1 MEELKNPNELLS
13 FDKEKVQTLSLEQLK
28 RTYKENDVYGKPL
41 KGMYHHEV
49 IERCM
54 ETAMDA
60 GLRLVI
66 NEIFAAQNRDRMQP
80 GVVLLPEVEK
90 QYGERAIE
98 AHILRRVF
106 VNMQLKD
113 YDTDEFTSN
122 LAIAFHQDGIQVAF
136 GNMVKVCHNQCI
148 LHKSQMVCNYGKD
161 KVEDFN
167 KMFEIIG
174 GWMLNSREIIHAD
187 RDLIDRMK
195 QQILRPQEILQ
206 IIGHLTTLR
215 VQHDTSNALIRV
227 NETYPLNATQ
237 INKFTESL
245 LLKQKENDRITVW
258 DIYDTATHLYKA
270 QYMEIPNVL
279 PQNVAMAEYLTQNWM
294 VL

>member
-1 MEELKNPNELLS
+1 MEELKSPNELLS
-13 FDKEKVQTLSLEQLK
+13 FDKEKVQTLTLEQLK

-49 IERCM
+49 IEKCM

-60 GLRLVI
+60 GLKLVI

-122 LAIAFHQDGIQVAF
+122 LAIAYHQDGIQVAF
-136 GNMVKVCHNQCI
+136 GNMVKICHNQCI
-148 LHKSQMVCNYGKD
+148 MHKSQMVSSYGKD
-161 KVEDFN
+161 KVEDFK

-174 GWMLNSREIIHAD
+174 GWMLNSRDIIYAD

-195 QQILRPQEILQ
+195 QQILRPQDILQ

-215 VQHDTSNALIRV
+215 VMHDTTNTLIRV
-227 NETYPLNATQ
+227 NDTYPLNATQ

-245 LLKQKENDRITVW
+245 LLKQKEQDMLSVW
-258 DIYDTATHLYKA
+258 DIYDTATHMYKT

-279 PQNVAMAEYLTQNWM
+279 PQNVAMVQYLTENWM
-294 VL
+294 

>member
-1 MEELKNPNELLS
+1 MEELNANELLS

-49 IERCM
+49 IKRCA
-54 ETAMDA
+54 EVAMDA
-60 GLRLVI
+60 GLNLVI
-66 NEIFAAQNRDRMQP
+66 SEIFAAQNRDRMQP

-106 VNMQLKD
+106 VNMQLRD

-122 LAIAFHQDGIQVAF
+122 LAIAFHQEGIQVAF

-148 LHKSQMVCNYGKD
+148 MNKQSLVSTYGKG
-161 KVEDFN
+161 KVEDFK

-174 GWMLNSREIIHAD
+174 GWMMDSRNMIEAD
-187 RDLIDRMK
+187 RDLIQRMK
-195 QQILRPQEILQ
+195 TQVLEPQNILQ

-215 VQHDTSNALIRV
+215 VMHDTTNKLIRQGD
-227 NETYPLNATQ
+227 TYPLNATQ
-237 INKFTESL
+237 INKFTEDL
-245 LLKQKENDRITVW
+245 LVKQKELDRITVW

-279 PQNVAMAEYLTQNWM
+279 PQNVAMAEYLTENW
-294 VL
+294 L

>member
-13 FDKEKVQTLSLEQLK
+13 FDKEKVQTLTLEQLK

-148 LHKSQMVCNYGKD
+148 MHKSQMVSSYGKD
-161 KVEDFN
+161 KVEDFK

-174 GWMLNSREIIHAD
+174 GWMLNSRDIIYAD
-187 RDLIDRMK
+187 RDLIERMK
-195 QQILRPQEILQ
+195 QQILRPQDVLQ

-215 VQHDTSNALIRV
+215 VMHDTTNALIRV
-227 NETYPLNATQ
+227 NDTYPLNATQ

-245 LLKQKENDRITVW
+245 LLKQKEQDMLSVW
-258 DIYDTATHLYKA
+258 DIYDTATHMYKA

-279 PQNVAMAEYLTQNWM
+279 PQNIAMANYLTENW
-294 VL
+294 L

>member
-1 MEELKNPNELLS
+1 MEELKSPNELLS
-13 FDKEKVQTLSLEQLK
+13 FDKEKVQTLTLEQLK

-136 GNMVKVCHNQCI
+136 GNMVKICHNQCI
-148 LHKSQMVCNYGKD
+148 MHKSQMVSSYGKD
-161 KVEDFN
+161 KVEDFK

-174 GWMLNSREIIHAD
+174 GWMLNSREIIYAD

-195 QQILRPQEILQ
+195 QQILRPQDVLQ

-215 VQHDTSNALIRV
+215 VMHDTTNTLIRV
-227 NETYPLNATQ
+227 NDTYPLNATQ

-245 LLKQKENDRITVW
+245 LLKQKEQDMISVW

-279 PQNVAMAEYLTQNWM
+279 PQNIAMAHYLTENWM
-294 VL
+294 